1 MTAAN
6 QVAVQW
12 KRRTTAWLLHWYRS
26 PSNPVHDG
34 TMLPPVVRFTKFD
47 GYSYAAIR
55 TPDGTWFT
63 TQDPRRYGDQRI
75 FPMTWADLLDWLGER
90 NWSSLELLT

>member
-1 MTAAN
+1 MA
-6 QVAVQW
+6 VALVS
-12 KRRTTAWLLHWYRS
+12 K
-26 PSNPVHDG
+26 PIEPVHDG

-63 TQDPRRYGDQRI
+63 TQDPGRYGNQRI